1 MTDEPKLPNDPIR
14 SAALRDPWLIAA
26 WPGVGGVAALAAG
39 HLVRA
44 LGARSAGALPAR
56 DYFELDHVE
65 VSHGIARPG
74 PLPQSLF
81 YVWRDPRGK
90 RDLIFFLGE
99 SQPHVRGN
107 AMCRRIIDAAI
118 RHGVRRVVTFAALVT
133 PRPPTE
139 PRRVFAAVTAPELLV
154 ELRGAGIEM
163 ATAGR
168 IGGLNGALLAVA
180 AERSIPAMCL
190 LGEVSQ
196 MAAGLPNPRSA
207 LVALD
212 AFAQIGGLEVD
223 LEPLRAQADETDA
236 RIATLMN
243 QLRDGDGDV
252 EPDAEAAE
260 PAEPQL
266 AGAAG
271 AGPTWNDHLPQIDGA
286 TQRRI
291 EDLFEAARRDR
302 GAVAPLKDELD
313 RLGLFE
319 AYEDRFLDLFREP

>member
-1 MTDEPKLPNDPIR
+1 MTDNSKLPNDPIR

-39 HLVRA
+39 HLVQA
-44 LGARSAGALPAR
+44 LGARPAGALPAR
-56 DYFELDHVE
+56 EYFELDHVE

-74 PLPQSLF
+74 PIPQSLF
-81 YVWRDPRGK
+81 YVWRDPQGK

-99 SQPHVRGN
+99 SQPSVRGN
-107 AMCRRIIDAAI
+107 TMCRRIIDAAV

-133 PRPPTE
+133 QRPPTE

-154 ELRGAGIEM
+154 ELRGAGLEM
-163 ATAGR
+163 AAGGH

-190 LGEVSQ
+190 MGEVAQ
-196 MAAGLPNPRSA
+196 MAAGVPNPRSA

-212 AFAQIGGLEVD
+212 AFARLGGIEVD

-236 RIATLMN
+236 RIATLFD
-243 QLRDGDGDV
+243 QLQEGDGEGA
-252 EPDAEAAE
+252 EPGAE
-260 PAEPQL
+260 PAKL
-266 AGAAG
+266 
-271 AGPTWNDHLPQIDGA
+271 AGPTWNDHVPPIDGA
-286 TQRRI
+286 TKRRI
-291 EDLFEAARRDR
+291 EDLFDAARRDR
-302 GAVAPLKDELD
+302 GTVPQLKAVLD

-319 AYEDRFLDLFREP
+319 VYEDRFLDLFREP